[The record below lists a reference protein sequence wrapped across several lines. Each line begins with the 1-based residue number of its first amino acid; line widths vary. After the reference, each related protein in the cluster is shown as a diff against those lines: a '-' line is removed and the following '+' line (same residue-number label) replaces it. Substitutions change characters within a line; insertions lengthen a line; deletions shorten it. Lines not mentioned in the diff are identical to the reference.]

1 MDIKFL
7 TNEYLLAWNIL
18 YTKSIKDS
26 FKRAKEKL
34 WNAYKD
40 EYNNIYYEK
49 DLIIKDYKNYIPNN
63 DTVYNAIMEKDDFKI
78 IKKEAEKA
86 RISTI
91 KIWDKNKRKI
101 NNLFNNIIRK
111 KLPDYNVFIINKEF
125 NCSEIIKLSNKE
137 SAFIIGKQ
145 YKDDNEYLISI
156 VNEIIKKETTIKEKN
171 NDDIK
176 DAILELAVLNE
187 FATTLD
193 NNSHYKDGNKKLQY
207 LKVQIYPYWL
217 MFLGIKKEDMVSYM
231 ARDGIKFDHNK
242 IAYEKELI
250 KMSLEEFI
258 DFIIRNKKYIIRI
271 NNLSYL

>member
-1 MDIKFL
+1 M
-7 TNEYLLAWNIL
+7 
-18 YTKSIKDS
+18 
-26 FKRAKEKL
+26 
-34 WNAYKD
+34 
-40 EYNNIYYEK
+40 
-49 DLIIKDYKNYIPNN
+49 
-63 DTVYNAIMEKDDFKI
+63 
-78 IKKEAEKA
+78 
-86 RISTI
+86 
-91 KIWDKNKRKI
+91 
-101 NNLFNNIIRK
+101 
-111 KLPDYNVFIINKEF
+111 
-125 NCSEIIKLSNKE
+125 SNKE

-145 YKDDNEYLISI
+145 YKEDNEYLISI

-193 NNSHYKDGNKKLQY
+193 NKSHYKDGSKKLQY
-207 LKVQIYPYWL
+207 LKIQIYPYWL

-250 KMSLEEFI
+250 KMSIEEFI

-271 NNLSYL
+271 NNVSYL

>member
-1 MDIKFL
+1 MNIKFL
-7 TNEYLLAWNIL
+7 TNEYLIAWNIL

-91 KIWDKNKRKI
+91 KIWDKNNRKI

-111 KLPDYNVFIINKEF
+111 ELPDYNVFIINKEF

-193 NNSHYKDGNKKLQY
+193 NKSHYKDGNKKLQY